1 VKQGAILPP
10 STIAV
15 VSIDICILGA
25 GVVGKTLALLL
36 ARQRIRVALV
46 MPAPSTV
53 PKAADIRSFALNAAS
68 RELLSDLRVWPPEA
82 CPVQHMKIFGDRAG
96 QVSFDASP
104 DPLAW
109 IVDAGALEGMLTT
122 ALSFAS
128 EVSLLTA
135 APQAAL
141 NVICEGRAS
150 STRQAAGVQFEQ
162 FAYEQCAVAAHI
174 SCEQAHQSTAWQW
187 MQAGEVCALLPRGS
201 SQSGNS
207 VSLVWS
213 VSHTR
218 AQELQAMP
226 HSDFTQALEAAT
238 HHQLGRLEL
247 TSERAIWPLVL
258 AQAVQWCG
266 SASGTSWVLAGDAA
280 HAVHPLAGQGLNLGL
295 QDARELA
302 QVLAGKPY
310 FRSFGDMRLLRQYER
325 ARKGDAALLR
335 LATDGLHHLF
345 SSQDTRLQS
354 LRQWGMQG
362 FDTLAP
368 LKALVMRQASGAGL
382 S

>member
-1 VKQGAILPP
+1 M
-10 STIAV
+10 
-15 VSIDICILGA
+15 SIDVCISGA
-25 GVVGKTLALLL
+25 GMVGKTLALLL
-36 ARQRIRVALV
+36 ARQRVRVGLV
-46 MPAPSTV
+46 MPDSSVAPR
-53 PKAADIRSFALNAAS
+53 AADIRSFALNAAS
-68 RELLSDLRVWPPEA
+68 RELLSDLRVWPSEA
-82 CPVQHMKIFGDRAG
+82 SPVQHMKIFGDGAG

-109 IVDAGALEGMLTT
+109 IVDASALESMLTT

-128 EVSLLTA
+128 EVSILAT

-141 NVICEGRAS
+141 TVICEGRAS
-150 STRQAAGVQFEQ
+150 STRQAVGLQFEQ
-162 FAYEQCAVAAHI
+162 FAYDQCAVAAHI
-174 SCEQAHQSTAWQW
+174 HCEQMHQATAWQW
-187 MQAGEVCALLPRGS
+187 MQAGEICALLPRGV

-226 HSDFTQALEAAT
+226 PVAFTQALEAAT
-238 HHQLGRLEL
+238 HQQLGRLEL
-247 TSERAIWPLVL
+247 ASERVIWPLVL
-258 AQAVQWCG
+258 AQAAQWCG
-266 SASGTSWVLAGDAA
+266 SAQGGTSWVLAGDAA

-310 FRSFGDMRLLRQYER
+310 FRSYGDMRLLRQYER
-325 ARKGDAALLR
+325 ARKGDAAVLR

-368 LKALVMRQASGAGL
+368 LKALVMRQASGVGL
-382 S
+382 R